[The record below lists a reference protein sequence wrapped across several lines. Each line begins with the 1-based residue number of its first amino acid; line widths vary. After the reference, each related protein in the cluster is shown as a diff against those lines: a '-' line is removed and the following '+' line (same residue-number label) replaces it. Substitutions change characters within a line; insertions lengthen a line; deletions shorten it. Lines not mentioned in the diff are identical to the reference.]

1 MKHTIYF
8 IVIIVFF
15 IACKQ
20 QRNESAIEATAE
32 NVTTP
37 IVVDTTATTVQE
49 QTPIAEE
56 PKKESLK
63 LDLPFVGKRKFNFLG
78 GSGTDEIIIIRKDG
92 YTILKSVGSYGEIIN
107 YEGPYKKII
116 DMPAGDE
123 STMYYKVNESTISMV
138 DANGKIESNCKGD
151 NTPCTVSLEEY

>member
-1 MKHTIYF
+1 MKHTIYL
-8 IVIIVFF
+8 IAIITLFTK
-15 IACKQ
+15 CKQ
-20 QRNESAIEATAE
+20 KESETATEATTE
-32 NVTTP
+32 NVTTTA
-37 IVVDTTATTVQE
+37 IADSTTATVQE

-56 PKKESLK
+56 PKKETSK

-107 YEGPYKKII
+107 YEGPYKKIM

-123 STMYYKVNESTISMV
+123 STFYYKISGNTISMV
-138 DANGKIESNCKGD
+138 DANGKIENNCKGD
-151 NTPCTVSLEEY
+151 NKPCTELLEEF